1 MSFSI
6 IVEQQYLAF
15 NIHYLFTT
23 DKNSY
28 VSTYLLTY
36 LHNADVIIY
45 TANKSLN
52 SHQGFS
58 GSIEL
63 TLVDI

>member
-36 LHNADVIIY
+36 LLTQRRRYYIY
-45 TANKSLN
+45 SKQVS
-52 SHQGFS
+52 
-58 GSIEL
+58 E
-63 TLVDI
+63 

>member
-28 VSTYLLTY
+28 ASTY
-36 LHNADVIIY
+36 LHNADVIIRS
-45 TANKSLN
+45 KQVS
-52 SHQGFS
+52 
-58 GSIEL
+58 E
-63 TLVDI
+63 